1 LSYAPMYCVDLNLY
15 SMIGTVPANPT
26 PLLPSRFAAQYG

>member
-26 PLLPSRFAAQYG
+26 P